1 MFRSTPLFAALA
13 SIAALFGGST
23 ALAAPV
29 DLGLAAQ
36 YSLVSFGDFASSN
49 NSVGGNVAVAGDLS
63 ASGFALNGK
72 SNVVG
77 GDLRY
82 SNGSIAGNAYVGGTR
97 TTNGISIGGQWQ
109 GGEAPLPFAPLAQQ
123 MNALSDGLSG
133 LTATGTSQSQWGG
146 LYLTGSASPVEVFQ
160 LAASDLTG
168 NSWSQLAQLAAGS
181 TVIFNIGG
189 SDVRLSNGM
198 LGGLSSYNVL
208 LNFYEAQTLTF
219 NGIGLDASIL
229 APNATVRGANGTIG
243 GNVVVGDWQA
253 QLTLTGTRNF
263 QSTEVA
269 GYRLPEPIEPEHPAL
284 DVGAAL
290 PGEAFAEVPEPG
302 QLALFTLGLALVGV
316 ASRRRQPRHLA

>member
-1 MFRSTPLFAALA
+1 MFRSTPFLTTFAG
-13 SIAALFGGST
+13 IAAVFGSSA

-49 NSVGGNVAVAGDLS
+49 NSVGGNVAVAGDMS

-72 SNVVG
+72 STVVG

-82 SNGSIAGNAYVGGTR
+82 SNGSIAGDAYVGGSR
-97 TTNGISIGGQWQ
+97 TTSGTSIGGQWQ
-109 GGEAPLPFAPLAQQ
+109 NGVAPLPFATLAQQ
-123 MNALSDGLSG
+123 MTALSEDLSG
-133 LTATGTSQSQWGG
+133 LAATGTRQSQWGG

-160 LAASDLTG
+160 LAASDLSG
-168 NSWSQLAQLAAGS
+168 NGWSQLAQLAAGS

-208 LNFYEAQTLTF
+208 LNFYEAQTITF

-229 APNATVRGANGTIG
+229 APNATVLGANGTIG

-253 QLTLTGTRNF
+253 QLTLPGTRGF
-263 QSTEVA
+263 QATEVA
-269 GYRLPEPIEPEHPAL
+269 GYRLPEPIEPDHPAL
-284 DVGAAL
+284 DLGSTL
-290 PGEAFAEVPEPG
+290 PAEASSEVPEPG
-302 QLALFTLGLALVGV
+302 QLALFSLGLAMLGV
-316 ASRRRQPRHLA
+316 ATRKRKPRQLG